1 MFLVVVCMLVCAV
14 SAQAPVPCS
23 SPPQWEGREIR
34 VDPSQKYEEKRF
46 LAYDETQQ
54 RERIMTEIEIGSE
67 KKLYDI
73 LILHREN
80 KMYAVDFLTK
90 KCNITTI
97 NRPFR
102 PRGVIPGSKFE
113 GEVVIGAAA
122 IPNES
127 VTVLAFSG
135 NFTGE
140 AYTGLVSSPDC
151 FPIQNIHFSQKY
163 GFEQSTYY
171 DIKVGISDPQL
182 FLPPRECTTPPPGY

>member
-1 MFLVVVCMLVCAV
+1 MFLAVLCLSVAAV

-23 SPPQWEGREIR
+23 SPPQWEAREIR

-46 LAYDETQQ
+46 LVYDETMQ

-67 KKLYDI
+67 KEIYDI

-80 KMYAVDFLTK
+80 KMYIVDFKTK
-90 KCNITTI
+90 KCNITAI
-97 NRPFR
+97 SRPFR
-102 PRGVIPGSKFE
+102 PRGVIPGAKFE

-122 IPNES
+122 IPNEH
-127 VTVLAFSG
+127 VNVLAFSG

-171 DIKVGISDPQL
+171 DLKVGISDPEL
-182 FLPPRECTTPPPGY
+182 FIPPRECAPPGY